1 MNFRAAGVNFRNW
14 TGRASSL
21 MTMFR
26 VVKPHQVAVD
36 LAGAALFCLLL
47 AAIGLRGGMVDPIAV
62 VCMPL
67 ALAVRRWSPGLALAV
82 AWIGALGQ
90 VFISGSPDTSDI
102 AIPVVLYSTAR
113 YGERAVRWVGL
124 ASAGLGAVVA
134 TVRVLVVPVLL
145 EASNDNGVAVFVGSN
160 IPRLVLIAVIG
171 LVGSF
176 AVLGLSWTVGLL
188 VRTYSRAKESRA
200 AQIEAER
207 STVIEQ
213 ERNRIARDMHDVVAH
228 SLAVV
233 IAQADG
239 ARYASTL
246 QPESVDTALHTI
258 SSTAREALGDVRIL
272 LGQLRHSEAEAPQP
286 MLADLD
292 RLVDQMRASGLTV
305 EVSADG
311 APVTLAAGEQ
321 LAIYRIVQEA
331 LTNVLRHGS
340 TTEEATVS
348 FGWKAEDV
356 TVTIVSQTLP
366 ERPADGNPA
375 GHGLA
380 GMRERAML
388 WGGTFSAGLE
398 ADGRYLVTATLPI
411 RAASL

>member
-1 MNFRAAGVNFRNW
+1 
-14 TGRASSL
+14 
-21 MTMFR
+21 MTMIR
-26 VVKPHQVAVD
+26 VLKPYQVVVD
-36 LAGAALFCLLL
+36 LVGAALFFLLL
-47 AAIGLRGGMVDPIAV
+47 AAFALHSGMINPIAL

-67 ALAVRRWSPGLALAV
+67 ALGIRRWSPGLALGV

-90 VFISGSPDTSDI
+90 VFLSGSPDLSDL
-102 AIPVVLYSTAR
+102 AIPAVLYSTAR
-113 YGERAVRWVGL
+113 YGERSIRWIGL
-124 ASAGLGAVVA
+124 ASAGLGSVVA
-134 TVRVLVVPVLL
+134 TARLVVIPVLQ
-145 EASNDNGVAVFVGSN
+145 EAASGSDIAKIVGND
-160 IPRLVLIAVIG
+160 IPRQVLIALVS
-171 LVGSF
+171 LVGCF

-188 VRTYSRAKESRA
+188 VRTYSRARESRA

-239 ARYASTL
+239 ARYARTL
-246 QPESVDTALHTI
+246 QPDSVDTALHTI
-258 SSTAREALGDVRIL
+258 STTAREALGDVRIL

-292 RLVDQMRASGLTV
+292 RLVEQMRASGLTV
-305 EVSADG
+305 EVSEDG
-311 APVTLAAGEQ
+311 DPVTLAAAEQ

-331 LTNVLRHGS
+331 LTNVLRHGN
-340 TTEEATVS
+340 TTEETAMR
-348 FGWKAEDV
+348 FGWTAENV
-356 TVTIVSQTLP
+356 TVTILNQTVP
-366 ERPADGNPA
+366 EHPADGNPA

-380 GMRERAML
+380 GMRERATL
-388 WGGTFSAGLE
+388 WGGTFSAGPG
-398 ADGRYLVTATLPI
+398 AAGRYLVTATLPI